1 MKWAVWLVLFA
12 LFLLTGCAAAIDTA
26 VKTESSPDVSV
37 EPAQLSLPSALAQEQ
52 AVTPIPAENR
62 EYFKPEGRYGVMSG
76 TAFAGPEELNMLA
89 ITLRLKNWKSLAVV
103 LAAFGWHLQDACIND
118 VRMVDIAR
126 HNGYDTEFDIS
137 LPQYDEENGI
147 AYIVLRT
154 GEYQHEACYVLVFQK
169 NNERGY
175 GMKSIITLNED
186 YYAETPRFTFQ
197 TIGSKH
203 YLVWDEIW
211 AHGTGFE
218 DYSQEWYDTDT
229 GQRVY
234 TYDTHGYEAEC
245 IPDEIEEET
254 WEAAVSHGAI
264 PVGNAGD
271 FYLQAQ
277 YSRSFSF
284 TNGAADETYTCEY
297 QVYYDAL
304 QGMFY
309 AAYDALLP
317 LYLQAALSPTEYV
330 RDWAERRIAYI
341 DELRKYSPDSSPVAE
356 DRMVLPMADFQT
368 EKLELMGGALSEER
382 LHWFCESL
390 NAVKTGKFEEMG
402 RLLSSYDFWKYG
414 NGGITEGVLKGSLL
428 NGISNVSCTLDMDS
442 CKERIA
448 LLHLRYD
455 REGERRGATFVYVL
469 GDEGDRWRQDA
480 VYAYPLAQGESAVEA
495 TYLDGYASYL
505 LKIPVGRANGHTV
518 YESVMHNT
526 DLIRGLQF
534 VSEYYDSKG
543 NKYTLD
549 LSRPAFP
556 KEAAC
561 VLLARY
567 YEAGKADAQPKE
579 TAGVAVWTDWEW
591 QNDAPF
597 VDVSEYSRIQRF
609 FQYDN

>member
-1 MKWAVWLVLFA
+1 MRKAVC
-12 LFLLTGCAAAIDTA
+12 FLLAAMFLLSGCAAAPDTA
-26 VKTESSPDVSV
+26 AQTKSGPSV
-37 EPAQLSLPSALAQEQ
+37 TLEPARQSPPSYAAQEQ
-52 AVTPIPAENR
+52 AASPVPIENR
-62 EYFKPEGRYGVMSG
+62 KYFEPEGSYGVVDG
-76 TAFAGPEELNMLA
+76 PAYAGPQELNMLA
-89 ITLRLKNWKSLAVV
+89 ITLRQKNWKSLAAV
-103 LAAFGWHLQDACIND
+103 LEAFWWHLQDACIND
-118 VRMVDIAR
+118 VRMFDLVR
-126 HNGYDTEFDIS
+126 HDGYDTEFDIS
-137 LPQYDEENGI
+137 MPCYDEENGM

-154 GEYQHEACYVLVFQK
+154 GEHQDVTRYVLVFQK
-169 NNERGY
+169 NSGGVYAME
-175 GMKSIITLNED
+175 SVVTLNGDPYLES
-186 YYAETPRFTFQ
+186 PGFTFQ
-197 TIGSKH
+197 TIGRKI
-203 YLVWDEIW
+203 YLVWD
-211 AHGTGFE
+211 G
-218 DYSQEWYDTDT
+218 DYAQQWYDTDT
-229 GQRVY
+229 GLRVY
-234 TYDTHGYEAEC
+234 AYTTDGYEADWL
-245 IPDEIEEET
+245 PDNLEDET
-254 WEAAVSHGAI
+254 WETAVSHEAI
-264 PVGNAGD
+264 QVGNEGD
-271 FYLQAQ
+271 FYLPAKE
-277 YSRSFSF
+277 SHSFSF
-284 TNGAADETYTCEY
+284 TDGAEDETYTCEY
-297 QVYYDAL
+297 RVYYDAL

-495 TYLDGYASYL
+495 MYLDGYASYL

-518 YESVMHNT
+518 YESVVCNT
-526 DLIRGLQF
+526 DLIQGLQF

-543 NKYTLD
+543 NRYTLE
-549 LSRPAFP
+549 LSRQIYQ
-556 KEAAC
+556 KNAAC

-567 YEAGKADAQPKE
+567 YKAGKADATE

-591 QNDAPF
+591 QNNAPF

>member
-1 MKWAVWLVLFA
+1 MKRAVCLVLSV
-12 LFLLTGCAAAIDTA
+12 LFLLSGCAAAFDTA

-37 EPAQLSLPSALAQEQ
+37 EPAQMSLPSSLPQEQ
-52 AVTPIPAENR
+52 AVTPIPFENR
-62 EYFKPEGRYGVMSG
+62 KYFKPESRYSVVSG

-103 LAAFGWHLQDACIND
+103 LEAFGWHLQDACIND
-118 VRMVDIAR
+118 VRMIDFAR
-126 HNGYDTEFDIS
+126 HDGYDTDFDIS
-137 LPQYDEENGI
+137 MPQYYEDNGI

-154 GEYQHEACYVLVFQK
+154 GEYHHEACYVLVFQK
-169 NNERGY
+169 DSERGY

-186 YYAETPRFTFQ
+186 YYAESPEFIFRTLGR
-197 TIGSKH
+197 KL

-245 IPDEIEEET
+245 IPDDIEEGT
-254 WEAAVSHGAI
+254 WEAAVSHDVI

-297 QVYYDAL
+297 QVHYDAG
-304 QGMFY
+304 QDMFFT
-309 AAYDALLP
+309 AYDALLP
-317 LYLQAALSPTEYV
+317 LYLQAELSPIKCV
-330 RDWAERRIAYI
+330 RDWAARQIAYI
-341 DELRKYSPDSSPVAE
+341 DEQRKDTPDSPPVTENRKA
-356 DRMVLPMADFQT
+356 LPAADFRI

-382 LHWFCESL
+382 LHSFCEGL
-390 NAVKTGKFEEMG
+390 DAMETGEFEEMG
-402 RLLSSYDFWKYG
+402 RVLSSYGFWEYG
-414 NGGITEGVLKGSLL
+414 NGGITEGVLKGSVLD
-428 NGISNVSCTLDMDS
+428 GISHVSCTLDMDS

-455 REGERRGATFVYVL
+455 RERERRGATFVYVL
-469 GDEGDRWRQDA
+469 GDEGDRWRLEA
-480 VYAYPLAQGESAVEA
+480 AYAYPLAQGESAVEA

-518 YESVMHNT
+518 YESVVCNT
-526 DLIRGLQF
+526 DLIQGLQF
-534 VSEYYDSKG
+534 VSEYYDIKG

-567 YEAGKADAQPKE
+567 YEAGKADAKE
-579 TAGVAVWTDWEW
+579 TAGVAVWTDWDW
-591 QNDAPF
+591 KNNAPF

-609 FQYDN
+609 FQYDR